1 MATSAARSGAMQA
14 ASAVA
19 GSAVAASTAAGRGGG
34 RADDVDQVLDGHPW
48 PGAGLVHPQDPGA
61 HRTGTL
67 GGVTRAFAPG
77 SASAVTPPA
86 HTLRMVL
93 AIVLAALGVA
103 AVLALAYVIGTRA
116 ARSGHLAADERV
128 TAALEQQAALLA
140 QQAAQLEARLGME
153 REHTVTAAADMAAK
167 MAGEKLGDSMTSG
180 TRQLDLR
187 TTAFEKRVEGL
198 TTQLERLGDVVGAL
212 QKDGAQQHG
221 QLLSGL
227 KEATS
232 STRALAE
239 TTGHLREALAS
250 PKARGQWGER
260 MADDVLRLA
269 GMVEGVTYRK
279 QTGIAGGAIPD
290 VTFLL
295 PGGRVLHMDVKFP
308 VDNYLRHLEA
318 TTDAERDTFAKAFLR
333 DVRGRVKELSTR
345 TGYIDADATL
355 DEVLLFIPNES
366 VWAFI
371 HERDPQLIDVA
382 LGQKVV
388 LCSPVSL
395 FAVLAVIR
403 QAVEQTAPR
412 PHQQRDPRVPRRLRQ
427 GVDEVLRVA
436 RRRGP
441 EVRHRPARPRGR
453 HRPAAPPARAPA
465 RPHRGAAG
473 QPRRR
478 RAAAALRRRRERGA
492 AARQRRRAPVG
503 RARSRLTALRP
514 GGSARLGRGLHRPH
528 VGQVRRVGHP
538 HPLALAV
545 APPRHLHHE
554 RGDPVAA
561 AVVHRE
567 VRVAGC
573 AAPRPSVVRD
583 RPRSSSAR
591 SVGHPAPREG
601 GHRDGHRDHP
611 GDPGGSGRA
620 GPAGRR
626 AARARSSRRGA
637 GSPGR
642 RPGR

>member
-1 MATSAARSGAMQA
+1 
-14 ASAVA
+14 
-19 GSAVAASTAAGRGGG
+19 
-34 RADDVDQVLDGHPW
+34 
-48 PGAGLVHPQDPGA
+48 
-61 HRTGTL
+61 
-67 GGVTRAFAPG
+67 
-77 SASAVTPPA
+77 
-86 HTLRMVL
+86 MVL
-93 AIVLAALGVA
+93 TIAIAALGVA

-116 ARSGHLAADERV
+116 SRSGRFDADERV

-212 QKDGAQQHG
+212 QKEGAQHHG

-279 QTGIAGGAIPD
+279 QTGITGGAIPD

-382 LGQKVV
+382 LTQKVV

-403 QAVEQTAPR
+403 QAVEQTRLAR
-412 PHQQRDPRVPRRLRQ
+412 TSNEILECLGGFGREWAKFSDSLDVVVKRFDTAQRGLEDVT
-427 GVDEVLRVA
+427 G
-436 RRRGP
+436 
-441 EVRHRPARPRGR
+441 
-453 HRPAAPPARAPA
+453 
-465 RPHRGAAG
+465 
-473 QPRRR
+473 PRRR
-478 RAAAALRRRRERGA
+478 QLERQLDRIEALRAQRDVAELPLSFGDGEGEV
-492 AARQRRRAPVG
+492 RRRASGDV
-503 RARSRLTALRP
+503 RP
-514 GGSARLGRGLHRPH
+514 WGVP
-528 VGQVRRVGHP
+528 
-538 HPLALAV
+538 
-545 APPRHLHHE
+545 E
-554 RGDPVAA
+554 
-561 AVVHRE
+561 
-567 VRVAGC
+567 AG
-573 AAPRPSVVRD
+573 
-583 RPRSSSAR
+583 
-591 SVGHPAPREG
+591 
-601 GHRDGHRDHP
+601 
-611 GDPGGSGRA
+611 
-620 GPAGRR
+620 
-626 AARARSSRRGA
+626 
-637 GSPGR
+637 
-642 RPGR
+642 